1 MILKVLW
8 ILREIQG
15 HSYNT
20 LTHVS
25 NLSLEKQGNAKQIP
39 RQLLYRSEKEII
51 KHLLEYPT
59 VVQQAAKQ
67 YSPALIAN
75 YSYDLVKLFNS
86 FYQNISILGEE
97 DQAKTNFRIQ
107 LCQEVAKVLEQSTG
121 LLGIQLPQRM

>member
-1 MILKVLW
+1 M
-8 ILREIQG
+8 
-15 HSYNT
+15 
-20 LTHVS
+20 
-25 NLSLEKQGNAKQIP
+25 
-39 RQLLYRSEKEII
+39 
-51 KHLLEYPT
+51 
-59 VVQQAAKQ
+59 VQQAAKQ